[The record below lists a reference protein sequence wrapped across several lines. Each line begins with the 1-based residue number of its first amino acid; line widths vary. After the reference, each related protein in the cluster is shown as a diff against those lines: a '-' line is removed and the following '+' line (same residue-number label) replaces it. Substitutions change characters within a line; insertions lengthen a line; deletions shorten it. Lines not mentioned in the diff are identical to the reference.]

1 MNELLR
7 HPFPA
12 SPLPATTQVADGFP
26 RRAWTADEV
35 RRMVEAGIIDDR
47 EPFELIGGELVA
59 KMNKGI
65 QHEALKQSLMLH
77 WGKIIPD
84 HIKFALESPLRLGLY
99 DEPEPDFFVHS
110 ATISLAEV
118 KGPSV
123 LLVVE
128 IADSSLHKDRTLK
141 ALRYAAQGVRDYWIV
156 NARARSTTI
165 LRDPTESGFSQQIAD
180 VPASER
186 LIPLHAPEMALRFA
200 ELP

>member
-99 DEPEPDFFVHS
+99 ECFTPTAIFISDQIGISKPNPKLYQRACDEGGVQPRETLYVGDHALQDIDPANALGMITVH
-110 ATISLAEV
+110 IRR
-118 KGPSV
+118 G
-123 LLVVE
+123 
-128 IADSSLHKDRTLK
+128 R
-141 ALRYAAQGVRDYWIV
+141 
-156 NARARSTTI
+156 
-165 LRDPTESGFSQQIAD
+165 
-180 VPASER
+180 
-186 LIPLHAPEMALRFA
+186 HAPEQGKTKASYELKNFKELLTVLRKDFNIRA
-200 ELP
+200 